1 MPLHTCSFRSTSED
15 FHQNMED
22 IRLQLE
28 AGSTAPQLRISQHYS
43 KLTQDFIK
51 YYSEGSS
58 LNISP
63 EIPAAN
69 FLKLL

>member
-1 MPLHTCSFRSTSED
+1 
-15 FHQNMED
+15 MED

-63 EIPAAN
+63 EIPATN